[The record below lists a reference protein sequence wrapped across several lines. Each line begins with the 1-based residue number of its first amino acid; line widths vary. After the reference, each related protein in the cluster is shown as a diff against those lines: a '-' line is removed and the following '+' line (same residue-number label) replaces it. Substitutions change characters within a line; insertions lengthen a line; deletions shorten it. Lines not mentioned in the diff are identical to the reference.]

1 MSAVQGKQ
9 DCKIRK
15 WTVNDRAKH
24 NYEYIRVK
32 TYANRKTPMKT
43 NFLTNLEVFR
53 YSFWETKTMFFN
65 LP

>member
-15 WTVNDRAKH
+15 WT
-24 NYEYIRVK
+24 VK